1 MEHQHPAGGPMGLLE
16 MIERSPVGEAMR
28 SSLWLFPAVETL
40 HILGFSL
47 LIGSIAA
54 YDLRLLM
61 AKPLLPA
68 DHLGRLLLPV
78 AVTGFL
84 IAVPAGLLLF
94 TSEATAFAENPM
106 FWIKMGLLAVGL
118 VNIVVF
124 HNGIGRHMESWAD
137 LRPPPAARVAGAVSL
152 IAWIGVLI
160 CGRLI
165 AYV

>member
-1 MEHQHPAGGPMGLLE
+1 MEHDHALERTAGLLAAVE
-16 MIERSPVGEAMR
+16 ASPVGQAMR
-28 SSLWLFPAVETL
+28 SSLWLFPAVEVL

-47 LIGSIAA
+47 LVGAIAA
-54 YDLRLLM
+54 YDLRLL
-61 AKPLLPA
+61 AARPLLPA

-94 TSEATAFAENPM
+94 TSEATAFAANPM
-106 FWIKMGLLAVGL
+106 FWAKMGLLVLAL
-118 VNIVVF
+118 LNIVVF
-124 HNGIGRHMESWAD
+124 HNGIGRRMVSWAD
-137 LRPPPAARVAGAVSL
+137 IRPPLAARVAGAVSL
-152 IAWIGVLI
+152 LAWIGVLI

>member
-1 MEHQHPAGGPMGLLE
+1 MEHQHPAGGAVGLLE
-16 MIERSPVGEAMR
+16 AVERSPVGEAMR

-40 HILGFSL
+40 HILGFAL

-61 AKPLLPA
+61 ARPLLPA

-84 IAVPAGLLLF
+84 IAAPAGLLLF

-106 FWIKMGLLAVGL
+106 FLAKMALLAAGL

-124 HNGIGRHMESWAD
+124 HNGIGRRMESWAD

-152 IAWIGVLI
+152 VAWIGVVI